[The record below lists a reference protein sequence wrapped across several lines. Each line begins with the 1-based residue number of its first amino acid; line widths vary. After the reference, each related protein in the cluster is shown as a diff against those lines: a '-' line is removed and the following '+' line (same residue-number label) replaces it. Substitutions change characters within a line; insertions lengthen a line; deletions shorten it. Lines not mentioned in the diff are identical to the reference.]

1 MGDDPYAGIEMDDL
15 LENLPD
21 PPTPQVFTNV
31 DVWQAISQYMNPL
44 MAAMDKTGRET
55 AELRNAEMIENEQLS
70 HVEDLEGLLTDVDDT
85 YMTFAEA
92 ARLKRSQRDSILK
105 EVKRLHETM
114 MFMRRMAGMRG
125 RELYRHHRN

>member
-1 MGDDPYAGIEMDDL
+1 MKL
-15 LENLPD
+15 RN
-21 PPTPQVFTNV
+21 PQVFTNV

-70 HVEDLEGLLTDVDDT
+70 HVEELEGLLTDVDDT